1 MKQGIHPKTQQ
12 IEATCACGAVFV
24 FDSTSPEIRTEVCS
38 NCHPFYTGKQKL
50 LDTAGK
56 VDKFR
61 ARMAAA
67 KISKPSKKKSKIAD
81 SVKEAAATRSKI
93 STSAVDT
100 KRAVGKVKDAGKKR
114 EITAAKVAEE
124 KATKAKEE
132 AAVIE
137 AAVEKPAE

>member
-24 FDSTSPEIRTEVCS
+24 FDSTSAEIRTEVCS

-67 KISKPSKKKSKIAD
+67 KSSTPSKKKSKIAD
-81 SVKEAAATRSKI
+81 SVKEAAASRAKVSA
-93 STSAVDT
+93 SAVDT
-100 KRAVGKVKDAGKKR
+100 KRAVGKVKAAAKNR

-124 KATKAKEE
+124 KAAKAKEE
-132 AAVIE
+132 VAAAE
-137 AAVEKPAE
+137 TPAA